1 MILRS
6 GQYSRKSSGRA
17 EPKAFSVLAERQT
30 TLGRLPRLHSRAQ
43 PYWRRLRM
51 RRTPK
56 KRKIGKPKARLGLPD
71 LDQSKASV
79 IGSLRSPESQRG
91 YTHAINEFIDWYC
104 SEPRLSF
111 NRTVVLRYRINLES
125 RNLSP
130 GTINVRLAAVRRL
143 AYEAADAGLL
153 SPELAAGIRRVKGA
167 KKLGVRLGN

>member
-6 GQYSRKSSGRA
+6 GQYTRKSSGRA

-79 IGSLRSPESQRG
+79 ISSLRSPESQRG
-91 YTHAINEFIDWYC
+91 YTHAIDEFIEWYLDEWFTAAQITTGC
-104 SEPRLSF
+104 RLFADCLNELRNSF
-111 NRTVVLRYRINLES
+111 NLTIMPMVIIWASYR
-125 RNLSP
+125 SP
-130 GTINVRLAAVRRL
+130 FAPTARFI
-143 AYEAADAGLL
+143 
-153 SPELAAGIRRVKGA
+153 
-167 KKLGVRLGN
+167 

>member
-6 GQYSRKSSGRA
+6 GQYTRKSSGRA
-17 EPKAFSVLAERQT
+17 EPENLFGSCWPNRQT
-30 TLGRLPRLHSRAQ
+30 TIDRLPRLHSPAQ

-51 RRTPK
+51 RRKPK
-56 KRKIGKPKARLGLPD
+56 KRTIGKPKARLGLPD
-71 LDQSKASV
+71 LDQSKAAV

-91 YTHAINEFIDWYC
+91 YTHAIDEFIEWYC

-125 RNLSP
+125 RNLAP

-153 SPELAAGIRRVKGA
+153 
-167 KKLGVRLGN
+167 